1 VIVLVGFMGAGKTTV
16 GGLLAARL
24 GLPFADSDQVI
35 EQREG
40 RSVRQIF
47 ADDGEAAFRAR
58 EQEVIAG
65 LLAGPDLV
73 LALGG
78 GAVQSEETRLL
89 LQPVTVVYLRVSYEE
104 VLRRVGGD
112 PRRPLLR
119 RPDVADLY
127 RERRAGYES
136 VATLTV
142 AAEGRPPAAVCQQ
155 VAKALAG
162 LRPGRPRRILSLERD
177 SGL

>member
-16 GGLLAARL
+16 GRRLAARL
-24 GLPFADSDQVI
+24 GLPFADSDLVI
-35 EQREG
+35 EEREG

-47 ADDGEAAFRAR
+47 ADDGEAAFRAL
-58 EQEVIAG
+58 EQQVIAE
-65 LLAGPDLV
+65 LAAGPDMV

-78 GAVQSEETRLL
+78 GAVQHDGTRKLL
-89 LQPVTVVYLRVSYEE
+89 RSATVVYLRVSYEE
-104 VLRRVGGD
+104 ALRRVGGD

-127 RERRAGYES
+127 RERRAAYES

-142 AAEGRPPAAVCQQ
+142 TAEGRPPAAVCEE
-155 VAKALAG
+155 VTKALAR
-162 LRPGRPRRILSLERD
+162 LRHGPPRRIVSLERD
-177 SGL
+177 SAP